1 MKKTFL
7 PLLLALG
14 APALAYND
22 NAVDMAEPTPP
33 SKVTITSTI
42 TTSRTVGTGADSTTT
57 QETAAPVTAVQ
68 EAVATDKLP
77 APQKYDGANAQ
88 QTMKL
93 LNRNFRALQR
103 AGSIEEMT
111 GPLHLLSAYADQ
123 AQVLGL
129 GRDVPNSQQQVYVDE
144 LAQFRQEIATLRG
157 HVEAGDFDA
166 AKAQLQVLDQLRQS
180 GNKMFRLE

>member
-1 MKKTFL
+1 MKKSFL
-7 PLLLALG
+7 TLLVTLG

-33 SKVTITSTI
+33 SKVMTTSTI
-42 TTSRTVGTGADSTTT
+42 TTNRTTGIGENVTTT

-68 EAVATDKLP
+68 EEVATDKLP
-77 APQKYDGANAQ
+77 APQKYDDANAQ

-93 LNRNFRALQR
+93 LNRNFRVLQQ
-103 AGSIEEMT
+103 AKSVEDMAE
-111 GPLHLLSAYADQ
+111 PLRLLSAYADQ

-129 GRDVPNSQQQVYVDE
+129 GRDVPNSQQQAYVDE
-144 LAQFRQEIATLRG
+144 LAQFRQEIATLRS
-157 HVEAGDFDA
+157 HVEAGDFGA

>member
-14 APALAYND
+14 APALAFND

-33 SKVTITSTI
+33 SKVTTTSTV
-42 TTSRTVGTGADSTTT
+42 TTSRTVGVGESAPTP
-57 QETAAPVTAVQ
+57 QEPAAPVTDVQ

-77 APQKYDGANAQ
+77 APQKYDDANAQ

-93 LNRNFRALQR
+93 LNKNFRALQQ
-103 AGSIEEMT
+103 AKTVEEMAE
-111 GPLHLLSAYADQ
+111 PLHLLSAYADQ

-129 GRDVPNSQQQVYVDE
+129 GRDVPNSRQQAYVDE
-144 LAQFRQEIATLRG
+144 LAQFRQAIAVLRG
-157 HVEAGDFDA
+157 HVEAGDYDA
-166 AKAQLQVLDQLRQS
+166 AKAQLQTLDGLRQS
-180 GNKMFRLE
+180 GSKMFRLE